1 MNSSHL
7 FPEMCAAA
15 GKKKKKKKKERET
28 QETPGAINATC
39 IQTDTKSVCHPKY
52 KIIVQ

>member
-7 FPEMCAAA
+7 SPKMCAAA
-15 GKKKKKKKKERET
+15 GKKKKKGEREM
-28 QETPGAINATC
+28 QETPGAVNATC
-39 IQTDTKSVCHPKY
+39 IQTDTKNVCHPKY